1 MRILPIVVCVLLLVE
16 CGKSPTTPKLGVIA
30 VSVSAGPNYPVKRI
44 TVDLLQ
50 TNDTKMTDSTGVAAF
65 EVNPGTYTVR
75 VKGLQGPG
83 PALRYIDST
92 VQIQA
97 GQVDTLK
104 YFDCLMCV

>member
-1 MRILPIVVCVLLLVE
+1 MRYLPIVLCLLFLVE
-16 CGKSPTTPKLGVIA
+16 CSKSPTTPKLGVIA
-30 VSVSAGPNYPVKRI
+30 VSVSAGTNYPVKGI

-50 TNDTKMTDSTGVAAF
+50 TNQSKLTDSTGVAAF
-65 EVNPGTYTVR
+65 GVNPGTYTVR
-75 VKGLQGPG
+75 VHDLQGGGPG
-83 PALRYIDST
+83 LHTIDST